1 MDNNELN
8 VEAFW
13 ERLTQISK
21 SRNKTQIAFC
31 ADLGFDLQQ
40 FRNKKSMGSFPTLE
54 QLVKLSN
61 YFGVPLNYMLT
72 GETLDETESL
82 EEQIEE
88 YQAKIAELEVYKT
101 KFEKLK
107 EIINDSS
114 SLPSS
119 E

>member
-1 MDNNELN
+1 MDNKELN

-40 FRNKKSMGSFPTLE
+40 FRNKKSVGSFPTLE

-61 YFGVPLNYMLT
+61 YFGVSINYMLT
-72 GETLDETESL
+72 GASTDENENQL
-82 EEQIEE
+82 IEE
-88 YQAKIAELEVYKT
+88 LNAYKN